1 MVGLVGRSGWFG
13 GLEWLVWWVEVVGL
27 VGWSGW
33 FGGLEWLVWW
43 VGVVSLVGWSGTKRT
58 AVMGYYK
65 WF

>member
-1 MVGLVGRSGWFG
+1 MVGLLGWSGWFG
-13 GLEWLVWWVEVVGL
+13 GSKWLVWWVGVVSL